1 MSDNIPYEIQLEI
14 IKKVS
19 ETVDVK
25 ALIRFRSVSKRW
37 MSFIDSPEFI
47 AFYGVRQSQ
56 PHRLLLRYKEIIN
69 PLEFKYISFI
79 DDVTFSQQQQ
89 DFPPNVSDLVK
100 HLKYSKVIGSSCGLW
115 CFHDYRSRTKMVVIW
130 NPSIGKSVGI
140 VVPRLL
146 NNSPI
151 SPDHMQFTTLG
162 FGVCPST
169 YDPTIVRMS
178 YIERVLDIGDTNN
191 IPWEVEVF
199 TLSSKTWKMIPSSNL
214 PRESVRL
221 IYSTQVAIDRFIFW
235 VAYDR
240 IVGNDG
246 VSQFK
251 KLILSFD
258 LITHEFKE
266 VNLPDSIANRDI
278 SISMFNESL
287 VVSAFTNEVNDGQG
301 LLVHSNCGDDTSC
314 VADHNFKVT
323 VVDHV
328 HLSDSIAKHAPQDIS
343 ISELNESLVVS
354 AYTNEV
360 NDGLVY
366 GIWMMGEE
374 GGVMTSFK
382 KLFTINIPDLS
393 TMTLLGFRKNGEP
406 IMESTKYEELA
417 HINNFGINGET
428 SSFFVCPYI
437 ETLLID
443 HSDGCIISN
452 DGYGV
457 WCGARNDKF

>member
-1 MSDNIPYEIQLEI
+1 M
-14 IKKVS
+14 
-19 ETVDVK
+19 T
-25 ALIRFRSVSKRW
+25 
-37 MSFIDSPEFI
+37 
-47 AFYGVRQSQ
+47 
-56 PHRLLLRYKEIIN
+56 
-69 PLEFKYISFI
+69 
-79 DDVTFSQQQQ
+79 
-89 DFPPNVSDLVK
+89 
-100 HLKYSKVIGSSCGLW
+100 
-115 CFHDYRSRTKMVVIW
+115 
-130 NPSIGKSVGI
+130 PSI
-140 VVPRLL
+140 
-146 NNSPI
+146 N
-151 SPDHMQFTTLG
+151 
-162 FGVCPST
+162 
-169 YDPTIVRMS
+169 
-178 YIERVLDIGDTNN
+178 
-191 IPWEVEVF
+191 VF
-199 TLSSKTWKMIPSSNL
+199 
-214 PRESVRL
+214 RESVRL
-221 IYSTQVAIDRFIFW
+221 ESSTRVAIDRFIYW

-240 IVGNDG
+240 IVVYDG
-246 VSQFK
+246 VFQS
-251 KLILSFD
+251 
-258 LITHEFKE
+258 
-266 VNLPDSIANRDI
+266 
-278 SISMFNESL
+278 
-287 VVSAFTNEVNDGQG
+287 
-301 LLVHSNCGDDTSC
+301 
-314 VADHNFKVT
+314 
-323 VVDHV
+323 
-328 HLSDSIAKHAPQDIS
+328 KHAPQDIS